1 MRNAASYLKLA
12 EEAEAEAGRVDW
24 QANRRRYLELA
35 GIWRR
40 KAAELVQAPAQA
52 A

>member
-1 MRNAASYLKLA
+1 MRDAANYLKLA
-12 EEAEAEAGRVDW
+12 EEAEAEASRVDW
-24 QANRRRYLELA
+24 EANRRRYLELA

-40 KAAELVQAPAQA
+40 KAEELAPARAQA